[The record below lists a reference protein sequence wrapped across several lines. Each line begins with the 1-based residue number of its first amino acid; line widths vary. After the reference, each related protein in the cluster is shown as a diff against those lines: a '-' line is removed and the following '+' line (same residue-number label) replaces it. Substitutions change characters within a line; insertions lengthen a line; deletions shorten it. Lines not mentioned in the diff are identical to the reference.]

1 MKSLAI
7 QNGDLVL
14 GPDGFATVSGA
25 SKVRQDL
32 GIALR
37 EPVGSDRFHPQ
48 WGSLLP
54 RYIGNPIGDTTIM
67 VVRSETYRVIQNYVY
82 IQAAAVRDDV
92 SRSRK
97 ARYGA
102 SEIIKDIQK
111 VDVRQDHS
119 RLMVKVHLVTLGN
132 DDVTLVQDVR
142 P

>member
-14 GPDGFATVSGA
+14 GPEGFATVSGA
-25 SKVRQDL
+25 AKVRQDL

-37 EPVGSDRFHPQ
+37 EPVGNDRFHPR

-54 RYIGNPIGDTTIM
+54 SYIGNPIGDSTIM

-82 IQAAAVRDDV
+82 IQAASVKDDV
-92 SRSRK
+92 ARSRQ

-102 SEIIKDIQK
+102 SEIIKDIKK

-119 RLMVKVHLVTLGN
+119 RLLVKVFLVTLGN
-132 DDVTLVQDVR
+132 DDVTIIQSVR